1 MPVQH
6 LGVGTCSEERSPTL
20 RQRGGALTY
29 GPGNGDR
36 RDRHPWAAAAAAASA
51 VGRVGGGRWGWG
63 ALGAAGGPRATLWLL
78 MTATNGADDW
88 QSAPAVGGTPAA
100 ATRSLPPWGGGG
112 GACTA
117 DKRRREIWA
126 AATPHAQSSH
136 RGRRRRRSR
145 RPGGGWS
152 PDSFPSGRGQEA
164 PLPASSWVVFSSRWR
179 QNSQRRCLG
188 GPPRPPPRPSPQPL
202 AARLGTV
209 TASAAARPAGWWACL
224 ADGGECTVP
233 GGREPPTASLP

>member
-112 GACTA
+112 ARARPTSGGERFGRQPPRTLRAAT
-117 DKRRREIWA
+117 A
-126 AATPHAQSSH
+126 AAVAGAHADQGGAGHLIPSQVGGVRKLPSLPPPGWSSP
-136 RGRRRRRSR
+136 
-145 RPGGGWS
+145 PGGGKTPNGGAWV
-152 PDSFPSGRGQEA
+152 A
-164 PLPASSWVVFSSRWR
+164 PRVHLPVRLRSLSRH
-179 QNSQRRCLG
+179 G
-188 GPPRPPPRPSPQPL
+188 
-202 AARLGTV
+202 
-209 TASAAARPAGWWACL
+209 
-224 ADGGECTVP
+224 
-233 GGREPPTASLP
+233 